1 MNKILRGVW
10 LVPLVA
16 PAFLSGCVWQKDYD
30 VVVEKNQQLERQVAA
45 DATEKRQLQ
54 TQLSTS
60 QQQLS
65 TSQQQLAGER
75 NQTGRLTG
83 AMAYTVNSDLLFRS
97 GSWQMTADGQKI
109 IGQYASQLAPTQ
121 RSKVIVSGYT
131 DDQPIGTDL
140 RRRGIASNQDLSQ
153 KRADAVMQYMISQ
166 GVKPDMVEARG
177 MGETNPI
184 ASNGSTQGRS
194 QNRRV
199 EMSLA
204 Q

>member
-60 QQQLS
+60 QQQLAS
-65 TSQQQLAGER
+65 ER

-199 EMSLA
+199 ELSLA